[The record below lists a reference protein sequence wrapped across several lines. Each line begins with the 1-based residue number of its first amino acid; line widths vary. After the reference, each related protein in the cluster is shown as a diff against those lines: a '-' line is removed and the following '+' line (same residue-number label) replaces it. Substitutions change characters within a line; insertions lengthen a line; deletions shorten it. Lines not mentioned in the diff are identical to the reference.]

1 MSTEIPLSDAKT
13 RARYVARNTNVDARI
28 QHIKHAGIGHEVM
41 ITMPVRWCFV
51 RAVLHGLVVRRPVL
65 LRVLL
70 PDDDA

>member
-1 MSTEIPLSDAKT
+1 MSTEMPVSDADM
-13 RARYVARNTNVDARI
+13 RARYVVRNTTVDGRI
-28 QHIKHAGIGHEVM
+28 QHLKHPGIGHEVM

-51 RAVLHGLVVRRPVL
+51 RAALHGLVMRRPLL